1 MILKIIVCPAKMF
14 ANKRIAKA
22 TGLINKLLKISIGT
36 NINLIP
42 NGTPGG
48 LKMCPQKFLFELIN
62 ITTKK
67 ISAKTKVTA
76 IFPVKLKPNGKR
88 PNKLFTQI
96 KKNNVNNKGMYLAYV
111 LPKLG
116 FATFSCM
123 KPIIGSTAF

>member
-1 MILKIIVCPAKMF
+1 MKILKPTETGTNAIPATLLKPANMNINNMILKIIVCPAKMF

-76 IFPVKLKPNGKR
+76 IFPVKLKPNG
-88 PNKLFTQI
+88 
-96 KKNNVNNKGMYLAYV
+96 
-111 LPKLG
+111 
-116 FATFSCM
+116 
-123 KPIIGSTAF
+123 